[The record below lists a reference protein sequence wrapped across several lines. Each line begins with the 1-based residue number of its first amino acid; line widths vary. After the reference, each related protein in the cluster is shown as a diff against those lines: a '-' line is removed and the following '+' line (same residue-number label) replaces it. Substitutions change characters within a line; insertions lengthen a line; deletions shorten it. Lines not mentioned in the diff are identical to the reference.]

1 MATWLYREWEM
12 IVANISSSFTVVL
25 NHRMD
30 WSTFTYIDDFLST
43 AVHHVPHKN
52 YVFPLP
58 ASHSF
63 NVGFHRVFFRGYQH
77 TNQIQT

>member
-12 IVANISSSFTVVL
+12 IVGNISSSLTVVL

-30 WSTFTYIDDFLST
+30 WSTFIYIDDFLST

-52 YVFPLP
+52 HVFPLP
-58 ASHSF
+58 ARHSF
-63 NVGFHRVFFRGYQH
+63 NVGFDRVFFRGYQH
-77 TNQIQT
+77 TDQI